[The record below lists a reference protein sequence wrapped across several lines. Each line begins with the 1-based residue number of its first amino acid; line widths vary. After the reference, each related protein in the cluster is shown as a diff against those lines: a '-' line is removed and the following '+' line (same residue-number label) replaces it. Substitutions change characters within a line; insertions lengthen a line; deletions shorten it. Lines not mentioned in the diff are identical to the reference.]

1 MSLAWMDPYEI
12 KTRHQVIS
20 QFYLLNVNIFNMM
33 QKLLNLH
40 LISIA
45 KTDKQHQQITTLTLF
60 GTSQKR
66 GQP

>member
-20 QFYLLNVNIFNMM
+20 QFYLLNVNIFNML

-45 KTDKQHQQITTLTLF
+45 KTDKQHQQITTLF